1 MTVSIVAAMW
11 WSSHPLHFLLEPWQ
25 EHTGVRRH
33 LLIKTLKLW
42 HFDQRLALRVN
53 QVLLAF
59 PPCQVLW
66 LPADRLQ
73 RSCYI
78 SSDLRQSLYPSHM
91 WLNPRPRCRSTP
103 SALCK
108 KWLMVCVRAHASER
122 ARCVCAACVA
132 CFRNAHVFFL
142 CVHACTFVCECTS
155 LTLSR
160 SIMVLW
166 PRGPHLI
173 PHRSHAA
180 LSGQQSIWEERDR
193 SKREKEEWQSDIH
206 TKSEKQKGVHRAA
219 NLTP

>member
-1 MTVSIVAAMW
+1 MTLSIVAATC
-11 WSSHPLHFLLEPWQ
+11 WSSHPLHFLLEPWR

-53 QVLLAF
+53 QVLLSF

-66 LPADRLQ
+66 LPADKLQ

-91 WLNPRPRCRSTP
+91 WLNPRP
-103 SALCK
+103 LCTVPINTLGTLQK
-108 KWLMVCVRAHASER
+108 MINGVCLCTCIWTRPLPVCCMCCMFQTHT
-122 ARCVCAACVA
+122 CVLLVCA
-132 CFRNAHVFFL
+132 R
-142 CVHACTFVCECTS
+142 VHIGVHMYSINFEQVYNDSVTQSPTPHPSPIPRRS
-155 LTLSR
+155 LRTAEH
-160 SIMVLW
+160 M
-166 PRGPHLI
+166 RGEG
-173 PHRSHAA
+173 R
-180 LSGQQSIWEERDR
+180 Q
-193 SKREKEEWQSDIH
+193 WQSDIH